1 MSEPGAAEAMPLRTL
16 LRSLARD
23 ERGGVLPLVALCLTV
38 LLGFAAIA
46 IDLGQE
52 RALRAQLEGTADAAA
67 LAAAAQLPDESK
79 ARKKALEYAEQN
91 MPEAINGHVL
101 LDDDIVFGTWYADK
115 REFVVDGPVTNAVQ
129 VTVRRGGPNGNPSP
143 TFFLHVFGYDH
154 ADIAALSLAGNVI
167 FSNSADDGT
176 GVLSEADQAKLVEMQ
191 EALKKEF
198 ERELKLSGNK
208 MDSLMSDK
216 EAADFLMENYG
227 HAVLLK

>member
-1 MSEPGAAEAMPLRTL
+1 MPMRTHL
-16 LRSLARD
+16 QRLARD
-23 ERGGVLPLVALCLTV
+23 ERGGVLPLVGLCLTV

-101 LDDDIVFGTWYADK
+101 LDNDIVFGTWYADT
-115 REFVVDGPVTNAVQ
+115 RQFVVDGPVANAVQ

-143 TFFLHVFGYDH
+143 TFFLHIFGYDH
-154 ADIAALSLAGNVI
+154 ADIAALSLAGNVL
-167 FSNSADDGT
+167 FSKSSDDGT
-176 GVLSEADQAKLVEMQ
+176 GELSEADQAKLVEMQ
-191 EALKKEF
+191 DALKKEF
-198 ERELKLSGNK
+198 EREMKLSGNK
-208 MDSLMSDK
+208 MDALMSDK
-216 EAADFLMENYG
+216 EAADFLMENFG